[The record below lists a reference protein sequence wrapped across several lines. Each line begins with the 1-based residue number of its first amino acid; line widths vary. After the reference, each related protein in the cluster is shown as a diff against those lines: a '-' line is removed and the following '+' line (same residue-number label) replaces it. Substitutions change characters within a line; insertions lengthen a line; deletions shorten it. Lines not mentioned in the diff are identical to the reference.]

1 MMAEVDID
9 HNGKLDILEFIVFMS
24 KVLNVHFDNMEELK
38 IAFKVFDANGDG
50 KISRDELRHTFRNI
64 CGEQLEDD
72 DIDKIISVYDD
83 SKTGFLSYNEF
94 VRMFSQYL
102 LL

>member
-1 MMAEVDID
+1 MAEVDID

-50 KISRDELRHTFRNI
+50 KISRDELRYTFRNI

-83 SKTGFLSYNEF
+83 NKTGFLSYNEF